1 MWLTPCSSARR
12 SSGLSK
18 AASAEDDGKGD
29 EEGRGGEG
37 EKEQCRDFE
46 IPSQA
51 TMKRDIKCKL

>member
-1 MWLTPCSSARR
+1 MRR

-18 AASAEDDGKGD
+18 APSAEDDGKGD
-29 EEGRGGEG
+29 EEGRGGEA

-51 TMKRDIKCKL
+51 TKKRDIKCKL